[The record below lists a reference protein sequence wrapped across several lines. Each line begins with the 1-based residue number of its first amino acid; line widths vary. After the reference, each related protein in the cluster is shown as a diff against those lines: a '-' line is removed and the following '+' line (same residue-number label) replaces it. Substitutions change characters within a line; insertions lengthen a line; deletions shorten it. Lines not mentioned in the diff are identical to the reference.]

1 MVEAI
6 LKYPSLYR
14 LYQKTIRSRYSE
26 YDFFKFI
33 FQKYQSRSLR
43 VLDLCC
49 GDSYILNFINPFI
62 KDYLGVDISEK
73 YLKFSKNNWQ
83 NFNFKKLDLND
94 KDSLKEIIAFKPNF
108 IFINGAIHHL
118 DDETAIN
125 INKLINYFENS
136 FFLSVDP
143 VKSNNKLLNK
153 LMIFFDRGRFI
164 RKQENYSKLMQG
176 CNNVIIDDFYK
187 MSFKQI
193 FHFRNLEIEELY
205 SEWKRTI

>member
-14 LYQKTIRSRYSE
+14 FYQKTVRSRYSE

-33 FQKYQSRSLR
+33 FEKYQSRNLR

-49 GDSYILNFINPFI
+49 GDSYILNFIKPFI
-62 KDYLGVDISEK
+62 KDYLGVDVSEK
-73 YLKFSKNNWQ
+73 YLKFSKDNWQ

-94 KDSLKEIIAFKPNF
+94 KDSIKEISAFKPNF

-118 DDETAIN
+118 DDETTIN
-125 INKLINYFENS
+125 INKLINFFKNS
-136 FFLSVDP
+136 IFLSVDP
-143 VKSNNKLLNK
+143 VISNKLLNK

-164 RKQENYSKLMQG
+164 RKQEKYSKLMQG

-205 SEWKRTI
+205 SEWKRTT

>member
-14 LYQKTIRSRYSE
+14 FYQKTVRSRYSE

-33 FQKYQSRSLR
+33 FEKYQSRNLR

-49 GDSYILNFINPFI
+49 GDSYILNFIKPFI
-62 KDYLGVDISEK
+62 KDYLGVDVSEK
-73 YLKFSKNNWQ
+73 YLKFSKDNWQ

-94 KDSLKEIIAFKPNF
+94 KDSIKEISAFKPNF

-118 DDETAIN
+118 DDETTIN
-125 INKLINYFENS
+125 INKLINFFKNS
-136 FFLSVDP
+136 IFLSVDP
-143 VKSNNKLLNK
+143 VISNNKLLNK

-164 RKQENYSKLMQG
+164 RKQEKYSKLMQG

-193 FHFRNLEIEELY
+193 FHFRNLEIEDLY
-205 SEWKRTI
+205 SEWKRTT

>member
-14 LYQKTIRSRYSE
+14 FYQKTVRSRYSE

-33 FQKYQSRSLR
+33 FEKYQSRNLR

-49 GDSYILNFINPFI
+49 GDSYILNFIKPFI
-62 KDYLGVDISEK
+62 KDYLGVDVSEK
-73 YLKFSKNNWQ
+73 YLKFSKDNWQ

-94 KDSLKEIIAFKPNF
+94 KDSIKEISAFKPNF

-118 DDETAIN
+118 DDETTIN
-125 INKLINYFENS
+125 INKLINFFKNS
-136 FFLSVDP
+136 IFLSVDP
-143 VKSNNKLLNK
+143 VISNNKLLNK

-164 RKQENYSKLMQG
+164 RKQEKYSKLMQG

-205 SEWKRTI
+205 SEWKRTT

>member
-14 LYQKTIRSRYSE
+14 FYQKTVRSRYSE

-33 FQKYQSRSLR
+33 FEKYQSRNLR

-49 GDSYILNFINPFI
+49 GDSYILNFIKPFI
-62 KDYLGVDISEK
+62 KDYLGVDVSEK
-73 YLKFSKNNWQ
+73 YLKFSKDNWQ

-94 KDSLKEIIAFKPNF
+94 KDSIKEISAFKPNF

-118 DDETAIN
+118 DDETTTN
-125 INKLINYFENS
+125 INKLINFFKNS
-136 FFLSVDP
+136 IFLSVDP
-143 VKSNNKLLNK
+143 VISNNKLLNK

-164 RKQENYSKLMQG
+164 RKQEKYSKLMQG

-205 SEWKRTI
+205 SEWNRTT

>member
-14 LYQKTIRSRYSE
+14 FYQKTVRSRYSE

-33 FQKYQSRSLR
+33 FEKYQSRNLR

-49 GDSYILNFINPFI
+49 GDSYILNFIKPFI
-62 KDYLGVDISEK
+62 KDYLGVDVSEK
-73 YLKFSKNNWQ
+73 YLKFSKDNWQ

-94 KDSLKEIIAFKPNF
+94 KDSIKEISAFKPNF
-108 IFINGAIHHL
+108 IFINGATHHL
-118 DDETAIN
+118 DDETTIN
-125 INKLINYFENS
+125 INKLINFFKNS
-136 FFLSVDP
+136 IFLSVDP
-143 VKSNNKLLNK
+143 VISNNKLLNK

-164 RKQENYSKLMQG
+164 RKQEKYSKLMQG

-205 SEWKRTI
+205 SEWKRTT

>member
-14 LYQKTIRSRYSE
+14 FYQKTVRSRYSE

-33 FQKYQSRSLR
+33 FEKYQSRNLR

-49 GDSYILNFINPFI
+49 GDSYILNFIKPFI
-62 KDYLGVDISEK
+62 KDYLGVDVSEK
-73 YLKFSKNNWQ
+73 YLKFSKDNWQ

-94 KDSLKEIIAFKPNF
+94 KDSIKEISAFKPNF

-118 DDETAIN
+118 DDETTTN
-125 INKLINYFENS
+125 INKLINFFKNS
-136 FFLSVDP
+136 IFLSVDP
-143 VKSNNKLLNK
+143 VISNNKLLNK

-164 RKQENYSKLMQG
+164 RKQEKYSKLMQG

-205 SEWKRTI
+205 SEWKRTT